1 MCLLLCANSY
11 SFFATY
17 MGVTRKFSREGHDFQ
32 QKSLFCTKS
41 LKTAIFANLSN
52 FRTKLEAFK
61 AIKIKNRR
69 FFARRRQKMENFAI
83 FRRFSLNLCV
93 FHASAEGASEKFRIF
108 YRRTAYDVIIFK
120 FQGGHSPPPAQC

>member
-1 MCLLLCANSY
+1 MSLIYIIIYVSPDLI
-11 SFFATY
+11 

-61 AIKIKNRR
+61 AIKLKKIVDFSRADGKKWKISR
-69 FFARRRQKMENFAI
+69 FFGV
-83 FRRFSLNLCV
+83 LV
-93 FHASAEGASEKFRIF
+93 
-108 YRRTAYDVIIFK
+108 
-120 FQGGHSPPPAQC
+120 